1 MKTIKTFFTYKM
13 MVLAMVLAGTTMITE
28 SCSSNKPACGSKHA
42 KKKRNKRI
50 KSSTN
55 FMTY

>member
-1 MKTIKTFFTYKM
+1 MTTIRKFFNYKM
-13 MVLAMVLAGTTMITE
+13 MVLAMVLAGTAMMTE
-28 SCSSNKPACGSKHA
+28 SCSSNKPACGNKHA

-50 KSSTN
+50 KSGTN

>member
-1 MKTIKTFFTYKM
+1 MKTIKRFFTYKM
-13 MVLAMVLAGTTMITE
+13 MVLVMLLAGTALITE
-28 SCSSNKPACGSKHA
+28 SCNSGKPACGNKHA

-50 KSSTN
+50 KSGTN

>member
-1 MKTIKTFFTYKM
+1 MKTLKNLFTYKL
-13 MVLAMVLAGTTMITE
+13 MVLVMVLAGTTMLTE

-50 KSSTN
+50 KSSTS